1 MCKRPTFGIHEGGI
15 GMAVLIRH
23 RPQGFGAAQ
32 YDETSPPLVEQVKK
46 QPGFVL
52 HVAFEDSQGFCVAEV
67 WESQE
72 QHDSWFNENVVPNV
86 PVIIDAVV
94 AIE

>member
-1 MCKRPTFGIHEGGI
+1 MRKEI

-23 RPQGFGAAQ
+23 RPQGLGAAD
-32 YDETSPPLVEQVKK
+32 YDRISPPLVEAVKQ

-52 HVAFEDSQGFCVAEV
+52 HTAFEDSQGFCVAEI

-72 QHDSWFNENVVPNV
+72 QHDAFFNENVVPNV
-86 PVIIDAVV
+86 PVEIKQEVIQLHNVV
-94 AIE
+94 SP